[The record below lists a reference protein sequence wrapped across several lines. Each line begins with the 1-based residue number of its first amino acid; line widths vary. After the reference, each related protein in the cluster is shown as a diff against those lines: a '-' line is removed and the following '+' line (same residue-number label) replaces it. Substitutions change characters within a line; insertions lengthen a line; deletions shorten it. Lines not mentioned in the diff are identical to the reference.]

1 MRIEM
6 EEPHTVPD
14 TRNALA
20 NPHWAHTM
28 GFPVV
33 WGGGAN
39 HLSQICHSQA
49 ASLRGDSSFFS
60 SWILW
65 EGSATQETRCWQ
77 TVTEDTSA
85 GISPSA

>member
-33 WGGGAN
+33 WGEAK

-49 ASLRGDSSFFS
+49 ASLRGDSGFFS
-60 SWILW
+60 S
-65 EGSATQETRCWQ
+65 
-77 TVTEDTSA
+77 
-85 GISPSA
+85 

>member
-33 WGGGAN
+33 WGGELTTCLRSAIPRQPHYEVTAVSSLPGFSGKVQQPKRQGAGK
-39 HLSQICHSQA
+39 LSLKTL
-49 ASLRGDSSFFS
+49 LR
-60 SWILW
+60 
-65 EGSATQETRCWQ
+65 A
-77 TVTEDTSA
+77 
-85 GISPSA
+85 SPSA